1 MVEKVIGK
9 TGTPI
14 KARVIVYKAVLQQLL
29 LYDSERWVM
38 TDVMMTVLEVLH
50 HRIVRQIKRMAV
62 WRIKKREIGVG
73 LSGHSAGGDRDLA
86 NK

>member
-62 WRIKKREIGVG
+62 WRVKNGK
-73 LSGHSAGGDRDLA
+73 
-86 NK
+86 